1 MSLRATLR
9 KLPRPVADALRERL
23 YPGLLAEGETA
34 PEWHLQGWDDAW
46 HRQGKHW
53 SLLVFYVDSA
63 DAADRAYLRE
73 LEAKTAAFAELG
85 TKVFAVHPAEAP
97 EHRDL
102 AGAESLTF
110 PILSDRGGS
119 VARQFRALVQLPF
132 GAWPTNAVILVNPAR
147 KIRLANRG
155 RPSLE
160 AILRSVVALQQVA
173 RSGM

>member
-1 MSLRATLR
+1 MSLRASLR
-9 KLPRPVADALRERL
+9 KLPAPLADALRERL
-23 YPGLLAEGETA
+23 YPRLLAEGETA

-63 DAADRAYLRE
+63 DAGDRAYLRHVQE
-73 LEAKTAAFAELG
+73 QLAAFSALG
-85 TKVFAVHPAEAP
+85 VKLYAVHPAEAP

-102 AGAESLTF
+102 AAAEGLAF

-119 VARQFRALVQLPF
+119 VARQFRALVQLPL
-132 GAWPTNAVILVNPAR
+132 GNWPTHAVYLVNPAR

-160 AILRSVVALQQVA
+160 AILRSVQALQQVA
-173 RSGM
+173 RAGM